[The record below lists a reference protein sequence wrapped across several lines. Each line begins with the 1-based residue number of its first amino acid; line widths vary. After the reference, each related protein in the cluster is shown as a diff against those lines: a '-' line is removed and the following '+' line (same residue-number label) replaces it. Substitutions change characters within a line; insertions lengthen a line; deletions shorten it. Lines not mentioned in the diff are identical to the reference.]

1 MGKNDIAKLTSEE
14 IVELLVNNLSECNRL
29 VSVLSKKSSL
39 DEEELRK
46 IKNSL
51 MFTRTKARNLA
62 KALDE
67 MKKPVNSFKYST

>member
-1 MGKNDIAKLTSEE
+1 MGKNEIVNLTPEE
-14 IVELLVNNLSECNRL
+14 IVDLLVANLSECNRL
-29 VSVLSKKSSL
+29 VSVLGKKSSL

-67 MKKPVNSFKYST
+67 LKKPVNSFKFSV